1 MNHVSPPKNYTRE
14 KKEEDTNPDEDSHGT
29 QGQGLLDFNLI
40 KQKIDLKYIKDIQ
53 SREMKKPS
61 PSLS

>member
-53 SREMKKPS
+53 NEKT
-61 PSLS
+61 